1 MTPPRTPAEIARE
14 TLKRLAT
21 CNLPPTPVNYQACYN
36 EIANLPFSAPF
47 PGAQLEKIVAR
58 LPIGNAEQEKAV
70 QAMQAAIA
78 RRSWQSIE
86 TSLLAFVSAA
96 DKKGS
101 SRFTGEGG
109 LDLQKEIVRR

>member
-70 QAMQAAIA
+70 
-78 RRSWQSIE
+78 
-86 TSLLAFVSAA
+86 
-96 DKKGS
+96 
-101 SRFTGEGG
+101 
-109 LDLQKEIVRR
+109 